1 MNNYYL
7 IISTT
12 NKNNSEY
19 SKEYSILILAP
30 ILPANNSITHQQQKQ
45 YN

>member
-19 SKEYSILILAP
+19 SKEYSILAP